1 MNFLA
6 MTGIQAA
13 LLALVTS
20 GAIVAFYF
28 LKLRHRRVVIASS
41 LLWKRV
47 LDEREANS
55 LWERLRRLISI
66 VLAVI
71 IGLLIALS
79 IGRPEIRWLTGST
92 GRSTIVLDTSPTMLA
107 RRSDGRTRWQHATE
121 TAFALVNSSA
131 PSTEIRVADTSGL
144 VDSGFTS
151 DRHQMRML
159 IERMNPSFSNATG
172 KFPALDVGS
181 ENNDVR
187 FITDGVAPISHP
199 AGVSIVSVF
208 EEAENVGITAF
219 EIRSI
224 PSSPLAYEA

>member
-121 TAFALVNSSA
+121 TALALVNSSA

-151 DRHQMRML
+151 DRHQLRML
-159 IERMNPSFSNATG
+159 IERMNPSFSDAATG
-172 KFPALDVGS
+172 KFPALDIES
-181 ENNDVR
+181 ENRDGR
-187 FITDGVAPISHP
+187 FVTDGVAPITPP
-199 AGVSIVSVF
+199 AGVSVVSVF
-208 EEAENVGITAF
+208 E
-219 EIRSI
+219 
-224 PSSPLAYEA
+224 